1 MLGYLWDDRVQNI
14 WGSKLSELV
23 VGTREDT
30 FFGYHWFYCVSKI
43 VVLYNCCLTS
53 LWYRIPSVGT
63 PSFYLS
69 QHLKRRLSQSISRH
83 WPWQVYSRCRCDCVG
98 CHWFYLAPSPL
109 PCSFGCSVLFPPLFC
124 VFRLFLGTCSRAMF
138 FRCSGHRVTS
148 FYQELH
154 FLGIF
159 LRILPVHL
167 QRQTCK
173 LHLPKHVPES
183 FNNVRYMYGG
193 VSWKMYITSSRF
205 KGFLDF
211 QRGCIC
217 SCCDK
222 GKEGLLGTVYPL
234 QTCTPEVF

>member
-1 MLGYLWDDRVQNI
+1 MWLRWM
-14 WGSKLSELV
+14 
-23 VGTREDT
+23 
-30 FFGYHWFYCVSKI
+30 
-43 VVLYNCCLTS
+43 
-53 LWYRIPSVGT
+53 
-63 PSFYLS
+63 
-69 QHLKRRLSQSISRH
+69 
-83 WPWQVYSRCRCDCVG
+83 
-98 CHWFYLAPSPL
+98 PL
-109 PCSFGCSVLFPPLFC
+109 VLFSPIPFTML
-124 VFRLFLGTCSRAMF
+124 FRLFCALFHLSFVF
-138 FRCSGHRVTS
+138 FV
-148 FYQELH
+148 F
-154 FLGIF
+154 FLVPVLVPCFSVVLAIAWLVSIKNCIFWVFF

-222 GKEGLLGTVYPL
+222 GKEGLLGMVYPL